1 MAGIWARTAA
11 GTLAA
16 AGISIVARRYRALSR
31 GGAAAAAVVGGITV
45 GGAGWRGGS
54 ALVAFFVS
62 STLLGRLPGSRRIE
76 QQRGNERDAVQVLA
90 NGGVASAL
98 ALAAAM
104 DGTRTNAVFRTGFGG
119 ALAAAAADT
128 WATEIGS
135 RSPRPPRSILTWQPV
150 RRGASGGVT
159 VAGLLASAAGA
170 GLIAGCEA
178 SGLGQPWAARR
189 APFIAVTAGGFAG
202 SVADSLL
209 GATVQ
214 AIRFCDTCG
223 RETELRVHGCG
234 APTRHLRGLAWCDND
249 AVNLL
254 ATATGAVTAIA
265 IAALLTEVGS
275 RGSDDG

>member
-1 MAGIWARTAA
+1 MAGSWARTAA
-11 GTLAA
+11 GILAA
-16 AGISIVARRYRALSR
+16 GGVAAIGWRCRALSP
-31 GGAAAAAVVGGITV
+31 GGAATATAIGGITV
-45 GGAGWRGGS
+45 GGAGWRGGA
-54 ALVAFFVS
+54 ALVAFFAS

-76 QQRGNERDAVQVLA
+76 QQRGSQRDAVQVLA

-98 ALAAAM
+98 ALAGSM
-104 DGTRTNAVFRTGFGG
+104 DGTQTNAVYRAGFGG

-135 RSPRPPRSILTWQPV
+135 RSPRPPRSVVTWQPV

-159 VAGLLASAAGA
+159 AAGLLASAAGA

-265 IAALLTEVGS
+265 IAALPERQPDRS
-275 RGSDDG
+275 R